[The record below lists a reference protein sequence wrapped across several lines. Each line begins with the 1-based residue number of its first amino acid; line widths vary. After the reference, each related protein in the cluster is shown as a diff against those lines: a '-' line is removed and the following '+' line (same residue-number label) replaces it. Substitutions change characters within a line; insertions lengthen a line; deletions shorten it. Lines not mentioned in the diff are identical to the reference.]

1 MKISKEQIEFL
12 AKEAGITVAKAT
24 KIIEKQIGERF
35 SIYSDY
41 TTWGFTIGELLSMG
55 DPVSMIEIEDAV
67 AELGFKELKSCHVDA
82 FLAARVMG
90 DGDCPHC
97 GGELLN
103 EFEGFPDVRMF
114 GSPEPPEPL
123 RTYCSTCG
131 YEE

>member
-12 AKEAGITVAKAT
+12 SKEAGITVAKAT

-35 SIYSDY
+35 SIFCDY

-103 EFEGFPDVRMF
+103 EFEGLIFARF
-114 GSPEPPEPL
+114 GSDDDPKPL

>member
-1 MKISKEQIEFL
+1 MKISNEQIEFL
-12 AKEAGITVAKAT
+12 AQEAGITVAKAT

-103 EFEGFPDVRMF
+103 EFEGLIFARF
-114 GSPEPPEPL
+114 GSDDDPKPL

>member
-1 MKISKEQIEFL
+1 MKISQEQIEFL
-12 AKEAGITVAKAT
+12 AKEAGIAVAKAT

-103 EFEGFPDVRMF
+103 EFEGLIFARF
-114 GSPEPPEPL
+114 GSDDDPKPL